1 MTIQWGYHF
10 LTGIKAI
17 DRQHESLVALMN
29 NLHEVAGRHPE
40 TGELDEA
47 FRALKDYAAEHFALE
62 EQLMAEAGIEE
73 DNLGAHKEAHA
84 AFVRELTELWRT
96 RDQDAKATTEHL
108 LEFLTTWI
116 YRHILITDHAM
127 ARDYY
132 QKKGLTP
139 PPSLLLSSGSA
150 RFSGGN

>member
-10 LTGIKAI
+10 LTGIKPI

-29 NLHEVAGRHPE
+29 NLRAVVARNPRPE
-40 TGELDEA
+40 EIDEA
-47 FRALKDYAAEHFALE
+47 FHALKDYAAEHFALE
-62 EQLMAEAGIEE
+62 EQLMADAGI
-73 DNLGAHKEAHA
+73 DGDDLGSHKAAHA
-84 AFVRELTELWRT
+84 AFVDEIQDLWQM
-96 RDQDAKATTEHL
+96 RDRDARGTTEQL

-127 ARDYY
+127 AREYY

-150 RFSGGN
+150 RS

>member
-10 LTGIKAI
+10 LTGINAI

-29 NLHEVAGRHPE
+29 DLHDAAQRNPQADEV
-40 TGELDEA
+40 DKA
-47 FRALKDYAAEHFALE
+47 FRALKEYATEHFALE
-62 EQLMAEAGIEE
+62 EQLMTEAGIAEG
-73 DNLGAHKEAHA
+73 DVDTHKKAHA
-84 AFVRELTELWRT
+84 AFVEEIAQLWPT
-96 RDQDAKATTEHL
+96 RDQDTKATTEHL

-150 RFSGGN
+150 RFSGN

>member
-10 LTGIKAI
+10 LTGIKPL

-29 NLHEVAGRHPE
+29 NLHAVAARHPQPE
-40 TGELDEA
+40 EIDEA
-47 FRALKDYAAEHFALE
+47 FGALRDYAAEHFALE
-62 EQLMAEAGIEE
+62 EQLMAEAGIDG
-73 DNLGAHKEAHA
+73 DNLAGHKEAHA
-84 AFVRELTELWRT
+84 AFVAELAELWQKRNLDT
-96 RDQDAKATTEHL
+96 KSTTENL

-132 QKKGLTP
+132 QKKGMTP
-139 PPSLLLSSGSA
+139 PPSLMLSSGSS
-150 RFSGGN
+150 RFPGS

>member
-17 DRQHESLVALMN
+17 DRQHEGLVALVN
-29 NLHEVAGRHPE
+29 NLHKVAAGKPLPDEV
-40 TGELDEA
+40 DEA
-47 FRALKDYAAEHFALE
+47 FRKLTDYAAEHFSLE
-62 EQLMAEAGIEE
+62 EQLMADAGI
-73 DNLGAHKEAHA
+73 DNDDLTVHKNAHTS
-84 AFVRELTELWRT
+84 FVAELTGLWST

-132 QKKGLTP
+132 EKKGLTP
-139 PPSLLLSSGSA
+139 PPSLLLSSGSV
-150 RFSGGN
+150 RFSGQ

>member
-10 LTGIKAI
+10 LTGIKSI

-29 NLHEVAGRHPE
+29 NLHAVAARHPKAE
-40 TGELDEA
+40 EIDEA

-62 EQLMAEAGIEE
+62 EQLMTEAGI
-73 DNLGAHKEAHA
+73 DGDGLTAHKHAHA
-84 AFVRELTELWRT
+84 AFVEELGSLWQKRG
-96 RDQDAKATTEHL
+96 QDAKATTDHL

-132 QKKGLTP
+132 QRKGLTP

-150 RFSGGN
+150 RFSGS

>member
-17 DRQHESLVALMN
+17 DRQHESLIALIN
-29 NLHEVAGRHPE
+29 NLHAVAGRHPRPE
-40 TGELDEA
+40 ELDEA
-47 FRALKDYAAEHFALE
+47 FRALRDYAAEHFTLE
-62 EQLMAEAGIEE
+62 EQLMADVGIEG
-73 DNLGAHKEAHA
+73 DDVVGHKQAHRS
-84 AFVRELTELWRT
+84 FVAELTELWEE
-96 RDQDAKATTEHL
+96 RDRDAKTTTEQL

-132 QKKGLTP
+132 QKKGLAP
-139 PPSLLLSSGSA
+139 PPSLLLSAGSG
-150 RFSGGN
+150 RQPGR

>member
-17 DRQHESLVALMN
+17 DRQHESLVALVN
-29 NLHEVAGRHPE
+29 NLHKVAARNPLPAE
-40 TGELDEA
+40 IDDA
-47 FRALKDYAAEHFALE
+47 FRALTDYAAEHFSLE
-62 EQLMAEAGIEE
+62 EQLMAEAGIDN
-73 DNLGAHKEAHA
+73 DNLSAHKNAHT
-84 AFVRELTELWRT
+84 AFVAELTELWRT
-96 RDQDAKATTEHL
+96 RDENAKTTTEHL

-132 QKKGLTP
+132 QKKGMTP
-139 PPSLLLSSGSA
+139 PPSLLLSSGSV
-150 RFSGGN
+150 RFSGE

>member
-10 LTGIKAI
+10 LTGIKTI
-17 DRQHESLVALMN
+17 DRQHEGLVTLVN
-29 NLHEVAGRHPE
+29 NLHKVTAERPSAE
-40 TGELDEA
+40 EIDKA
-47 FRALKDYAAEHFALE
+47 FRALTDYASEHFALE
-62 EQLMAEAGIEE
+62 EELMADAGMTDDEMT
-73 DNLGAHKEAHA
+73 AHKHAHT
-84 AFVRELTELWRT
+84 AFVLELTDLWRN
-96 RDQDAKATTEHL
+96 RSEESDSTTEQL

-139 PPSLLLSSGSA
+139 PPSLLLSSGPA
-150 RFSGGN
+150 RFSGG

>member
-10 LTGIKAI
+10 LTGIKSI
-17 DRQHESLVALMN
+17 DRQHESLVALVN
-29 NLHEVAGRHPE
+29 NLHEVAARRPQPA
-40 TGELDEA
+40 ELDIA
-47 FRALKDYAAEHFALE
+47 FKALTDYAAEHFALE
-62 EQLMAEAGIEE
+62 ERLMAEAGIEDDDVE
-73 DNLGAHKEAHA
+73 AHKRAHS
-84 AFVRELTELWRT
+84 AFVSEISEMWAT
-96 RDQDAKATTEHL
+96 RDQDARQTTANL

-116 YRHILITDHAM
+116 YRHILIIDHAM

-150 RFSGGN
+150 SLGN

>member
-10 LTGIKAI
+10 LTGIKPL

-29 NLHEVAGRHPE
+29 NLHAVAARRPQPE
-40 TGELDEA
+40 EIDAA

-62 EQLMAEAGIEE
+62 EQLMAEARIDG
-73 DNLGAHKEAHA
+73 DSLAGHKQAHA
-84 AFVRELTELWRT
+84 AFVTELADLWAK
-96 RDQDAKATTEHL
+96 RDQDAKTTTENL

-127 ARDYY
+127 AREYY

-139 PPSLLLSSGSA
+139 PPSLMLSSGSS
-150 RFSGGN
+150 RFPGS

>member
-10 LTGIKAI
+10 LTGIKTI
-17 DRQHESLVALMN
+17 DRQHEGLVALVN
-29 NLHEVAGRHPE
+29 NLHKVAAGNPLPAEV
-40 TGELDEA
+40 DDA
-47 FRALKDYAAEHFALE
+47 FHKLTDYATEHFALE
-62 EQLMAEAGIEE
+62 EQLMAEAGIAE
-73 DNLGAHKEAHA
+73 DDLTAHQRAHTS
-84 AFVRELTELWRT
+84 FVGELTDLWRT
-96 RDQDAKATTEHL
+96 RDEDAKATTEHL

-139 PPSLLLSSGSA
+139 PPSLLLSSGA
-150 RFSGGN
+150 VRLPGE

>member
-10 LTGIKAI
+10 LTGIKPI

-29 NLHEVAGRHPE
+29 
-40 TGELDEA
+40 ELRAAADRRSVSKEIDDA
-47 FRALKDYAAEHFALE
+47 FRALRDYAAEHFALE
-62 EQLMAEAGIEE
+62 EQLMAEAGIGPE
-73 DNLGAHKEAHA
+73 NLGPHKESHA
-84 AFVRELTELWRT
+84 AFVSELTELWET
-96 RDQDAKATTEHL
+96 RDRDEQNTTAQL

-132 QKKGLTP
+132 QRKGITP
-139 PPSLLLSSGSA
+139 PPSLLLSSGAA
-150 RFSGGN
+150 RFSGN

>member
-10 LTGIKAI
+10 LTGIKSI

-29 NLHEVAGRHPE
+29 NLHAVAARDPSPE
-40 TGELDEA
+40 EIDEA
-47 FRALKDYAAEHFALE
+47 FHSLKDYAAEHFALE
-62 EQLMAEAGIEE
+62 EQLMEEVGIDG
-73 DNLGAHKEAHA
+73 DNLAIHRGAHA
-84 AFVRELTELWRT
+84 AFVGELEEMWQK
-96 RDQDAKATTEHL
+96 RDRDPKATTEHL

-132 QKKGLTP
+132 QRKGLTP
-139 PPSLLLSSGSA
+139 PPSLMLSSGSA
-150 RFSGGN
+150 RS

>member
-10 LTGIKAI
+10 LTGIKPI

-29 NLHEVAGRHPE
+29 NLHAVAGRRPQAE
-40 TGELDEA
+40 EIDAA

-62 EQLMAEAGIEE
+62 EQLMAEAGIEA
-73 DNLGAHKEAHA
+73 DDLNAHKRAHA
-84 AFVRELTELWRT
+84 SFVEELGELWRM

-132 QKKGLTP
+132 QKKGMTP
-139 PPSLLLSSGSA
+139 PPSLLLSAGSA
-150 RFSGGN
+150 RFSGN